1 MERKIVND
9 DVTDTLGAAEI
20 NTVIR
25 DRRTIYPEQYSDRE
39 VPKEIM
45 EQILTNGTWAPTHG
59 KTQPWRFKVYSGEG
73 RNILV
78 ESVSKLYTECT
89 LEAEFSKHKLARFEN
104 RIKSSSVLVLLVMRR
119 TENTRIPLYEELAAV
134 AAASQNI
141 LLTAAA
147 YGVGSFWS
155 SPKFL
160 YTPQANQTFG
170 LKEDDVIQ
178 GLLYF
183 GYTEADLPKGQRKP
197 IEEVTE
203 WFDK

>member
-1 MERKIVND
+1 MERKIVNAD
-9 DVTDTLGAAEI
+9 LTETFGAAEI
-20 NTVIR
+20 NTLIR

-39 VPKEIM
+39 VPREIM
-45 EQILTNGTWAPTHG
+45 EQILTNATWAPTHG

-73 RNILV
+73 RNILLENV
-78 ESVSKLYTECT
+78 RKLYMECT
-89 LEAEFSKHKLARFEN
+89 PEADFSTHKLARFEK
-104 RIKSSSVLVLLVMRR
+104 RILSTSVLVLLVMRR

-141 LLTAAA
+141 LLTASAN
-147 YGVGSFWS
+147 GVGSFWS

-160 YTPQANQTFG
+160 YTPQANRTFG

-183 GYTEADLPKGQRKP
+183 GYTDADLPKGQRKP

-203 WFDK
+203 WID